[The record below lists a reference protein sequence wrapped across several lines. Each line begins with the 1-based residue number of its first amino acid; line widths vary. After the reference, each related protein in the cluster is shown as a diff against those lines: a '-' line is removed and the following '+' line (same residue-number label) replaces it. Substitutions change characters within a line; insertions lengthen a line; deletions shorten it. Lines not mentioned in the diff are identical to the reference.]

1 MKSKSLHFPPTSPSG
16 SDSTSRIN
24 HRSNDDDEEE
34 DGLIKNSS
42 EIYHPRNTLP
52 GSNGLTMNL
61 LEETTNPNLMQLRL
75 AQMMASAVNSSSP
88 GQQLNDNHSM
98 MNALANMQR
107 SMMLQILSDPM
118 AAAQAAA
125 AAAAAMSSTQ
135 IKATNLTPLSSN
147 NKQMGSGR
155 KRKSTPEKRPITN
168 NNGNVRIFSL
178 TYFFVMFRFRHLQS
192 MNTNHLRII
201 IMIQSIIHWN

>member
-1 MKSKSLHFPPTSPSG
+1 MKSKSLHFTPPSPSG
-16 SDSTSRIN
+16 SDSIN
-24 HRSNDDDEEE
+24 HRNNDDDEE

-42 EIYHPRNTLP
+42 EIYRPRNTLP

-75 AQMMASAVNSSSP
+75 AQMMASAANSSNP

-98 MNALANMQR
+98 MNALANIQR
-107 SMMLQILSDPM
+107 NMMLQILSDPM

-135 IKATNLTPLSSN
+135 IKANLTPISSN

-168 NNGNVRIFSL
+168 NNGNV
-178 TYFFVMFRFRHLQS
+178 
-192 MNTNHLRII
+192 
-201 IMIQSIIHWN
+201 